1 MLHKYW
7 VVTSFL
13 SCFVTSYAYADS
25 RPNIL
30 FLLADDQR
38 PDAVGAFGNT
48 YLETPHIDSLVEEG
62 FSFRNTYCMGSQ
74 HGAVCQPSRAMMMS
88 GIAFTRLIRRPDGMK
103 LAGVKTLPKMLRDA
117 GYRTFITGKWHNGQA
132 AVTEGFA
139 KGTAIMMGGM
149 SNHEAV
155 PINDLDADGKPM
167 NKRVSSTFSNELF
180 ADAVVGFLKNY
191 TSEDPFFAYV
201 SFTSP
206 HDPRQPPLPYREKYY
221 AKNLPLPPN
230 FLPQHP
236 FDNGRLIVRDENL
249 GAWPRTEAMVRD
261 QLAEY
266 YGMITVMDEQ
276 IGRILAALEKTGKRD
291 NTLIIFAA
299 DHGLAMGSHGLLG
312 KQNVYE
318 HSMGAPMVLSGPGIP
333 KGTTRAF
340 TYLYDLFPTLL
351 ERAGVAVPK
360 GVDGRSLVPLYRGET
375 TAIRDSIFLA
385 YEDIQRA
392 VRVGD
397 WKLIRYPKIDH
408 TQLFDLGDDPD
419 EMNNL
424 AGDPAQGERVAML
437 MTELKR
443 WQKEIG
449 DTAALQV
456 KKPLPKYVDLTGTAR
471 EPDRHQPAW
480 IVKKYFDGY

>member
-1 MLHKYW
+1 MLAAG
-7 VVTSFL
+7 
-13 SCFVTSYAYADS
+13 SYAAADS

-38 PDAVGAFGNT
+38 PDAVGAFGNADV
-48 YLETPHIDSLVEEG
+48 ETPHIDTLVEDG
-62 FSFRNTYCMGSQ
+62 FSFRNTYCMGSH

-88 GIAFTRLIRRPDGMK
+88 GIAFTRLIRRPDGMQ
-103 LAGVKTLPKMLRDA
+103 LAGVKTLPKLLRDA
-117 GYRTFITGKWHNGQA
+117 GYRTFMTGKWHNGQA

-139 KGTAIMMGGM
+139 EGTAIMMGGM

-155 PINDLDADGKPM
+155 PSNDLDADGKPV
-167 NKRVSSTFSNELF
+167 NRRVEPTFSSELF
-180 ADAVVGFLKNY
+180 ADAAIDFLGGY
-191 TSEDPFFAYV
+191 DSDDPFFAYV

-206 HDPRQPPLPYREKYY
+206 HDPRMPPLRYREKYY
-221 AKNLPLPPN
+221 AKHVSLPAN

-291 NTLIIFAA
+291 NTLIVFAA

-318 HSMGAPMVLSGPGIP
+318 HSMGAPMVLSGAGIP

-340 TYLYDLFPTLL
+340 TYLLDIFPTLL
-351 ERAGVAVPK
+351 ERAGVKVPE
-360 GVDGRSLVPLYRGET
+360 GVDGRSLVPLYRGEAT
-375 TAIRDSIFLA
+375 TIRDSIFLA

-392 VRVGD
+392 VRIGD

-408 TQLFDLGDDPD
+408 TQLFNLAADPY
-419 EMNNL
+419 EMINL
-424 AGDPAQGERVAML
+424 AGDAAQTERVAML
-437 MTELKR
+437 MRELKR
-443 WQKEIG
+443 WQKDVE
-449 DTAALQV
+449 DTV
-456 KKPLPKYVDLTGTAR
+456 PLYVDNPGPKFVDLTGTPR
-471 EPDRHQPAW
+471 EPDRFQPEW
-480 IVKKYFDGY
+480 IVKKYFSEQE